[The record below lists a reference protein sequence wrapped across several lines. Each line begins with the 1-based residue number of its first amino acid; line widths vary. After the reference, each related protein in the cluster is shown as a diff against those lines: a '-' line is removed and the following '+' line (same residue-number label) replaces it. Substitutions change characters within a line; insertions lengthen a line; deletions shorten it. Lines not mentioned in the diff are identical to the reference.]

1 MIGAS
6 LTYNNIPGLLL
17 SLVGVFF
24 NDVWTSNVKIYFI
37 CLTFGR
43 KWLEMKIARP

>member
-17 SLVGVFF
+17 LLVGVFF
-24 NDVWTSNVKIYFI
+24 NDAWTSNVKIYFI
-37 CLTFGR
+37 CLRFGR
-43 KWLEMKIARP
+43 KWLEMKITRP